1 MKFNAKRIF
10 SIIVLTLASLLW
22 GLAFVAQEKVGG
34 VPPFALGF
42 GRSVLATA
50 FLAAII
56 PIFDKVKKSERR
68 LFSSHGVGLNRFEIT
83 GGILSGVFL
92 ALASA
97 LQQMGI
103 NRGTDS
109 GKAAFIT
116 ALYVVIV
123 PIYALVLKK
132 RAPLNV
138 YLGVAIATVG
148 FYFLCIDVGSGF
160 SIQPSDL
167 LVVGSALLFPIQII
181 AIAVFS
187 VRSDGA
193 RMSLVQFATA
203 SVVNAIFAL
212 ILEGGIDISA
222 LLSHALPVVYLGIGS
237 SGIAYTLQI
246 IGQRGVDPSA
256 ASVLLS
262 LESVFGALAT
272 AIILGTYLSPV
283 EYLGCAIILAAVIL
297 TQIEPKKRR
306 AVADE
311 SGTDGESA
319 A

>member
-10 SIIVLTLASLLW
+10 SIIVLTLASVLW
-22 GLAFVAQEKVGG
+22 GLAFVAQERVGG

-42 GRSVLATA
+42 GRSVLATV

-68 LFSSHGVGLNRFEIT
+68 LFSSHGVGLNRFEVT
-83 GGILSGVFL
+83 GGIMSGVFL

-103 NRGTDS
+103 NQGTDS

-132 RAPLNV
+132 RAPFNV

-160 SIQPSDL
+160 LILPSDL

-181 AIAVFS
+181 AISVFS

-203 SVVNAIFAL
+203 SVFNAIFAL

-222 LLSHALPVVYLGIGS
+222 LVSHALPVVNLGIGS

-246 IGQRGVDPSA
+246 VGQKHADPNVS
-256 ASVLLS
+256 SLILS
-262 LESVFGALAT
+262 LESVFAVIGAS
-272 AIILGTYLSPV
+272 IVLGERMSPR
-283 EYLGCAIILAAVIL
+283 EYLGSALVLLAVFMAQ
-297 TQIEPKKRR
+297 TEPDFIKNLLKTGRK
-306 AVADE
+306 ANNN
-311 SGTDGESA
+311 
-319 A
+319 